1 MIQEAIGQ
9 LVVGQALS
17 QAEAAQVM
25 DEIMS
30 GEATPAQFGAFVT
43 ALRIKGETADEI
55 AGMAQGM
62 RDKSNRVEYT
72 SALVDTCGT
81 GGDASGSF
89 NVSTAAAF
97 VIAASGL
104 RVAKH
109 GNRAITSQSGSADV
123 LEALGVKLE
132 LTPEQVR
139 RCIDE
144 AGIGFMFAPAFHP
157 AMRFAA
163 GPRREIG
170 IRTVFNI
177 LGPLTNPAGATH
189 QLLGVADPSL
199 GRMMAEVLLRLG
211 SEHVLVVHGADKIDE
226 MSICAPTQ
234 IWELYEGNVHEYTVT
249 PEDVGLTRAASGSV
263 KGGTAQE
270 NAATLRAIFGGQQ
283 SGPILD
289 MVLLNAAGALVA
301 GNKVVGLPKAVEAA
315 RELVSN
321 GSALKRV
328 DDLVRVSNLT

>member
-9 LVVGQALS
+9 LVAGQALS
-17 QAEAAQVM
+17 QAQAAQVM

-30 GEATPAQFGAFVT
+30 GEATPAQFGACVT
-43 ALRIKGETADEI
+43 ALRIKGETADEV

-62 RDKSNRVEYT
+62 RDKSKRVEYT

-211 SEHVLVVHGADKIDE
+211 SEHVLVVHGADKVDE

-234 IWELYEGNVHEYTVT
+234 IWELYEGNIHEYTVT

-270 NAATLRAIFGGQQ
+270 NAATLRAVLGGQQ

-301 GNKVVGLPKAVEAA
+301 GNKAVGLPKAVEAA

-328 DDLVRVSNLT
+328 DDLVRVSNLS

>member
-1 MIQEAIGQ
+1 
-9 LVVGQALS
+9 
-17 QAEAAQVM
+17 
-25 DEIMS
+25 MS

-144 AGIGFMFAPAFHP
+144 ASIGFMFAPAFHP

-211 SEHVLVVHGADKIDE
+211 SEHVLVVHGADKVDE

-234 IWELYEGNVHEYTVT
+234 IWELYEGNIHEYTVT

-270 NAATLRAIFGGQQ
+270 NAATLRAVLGGQQ

-328 DDLVRVSNLT
+328 DDLVRVSNLS

>member
-9 LVVGQALS
+9 LVVGQTLS
-17 QAEAAQVM
+17 QAQAAQVM

-30 GEATPAQFGAFVT
+30 GEATPTQFGAFVT

-189 QLLGVADPSL
+189 QLLGVADPAL

-211 SEHVLVVHGADKIDE
+211 SEHVLVVHGADKVDE

-234 IWELYEGNVHEYTVT
+234 IWELYEGNIHEYTVT
-249 PEDVGLTRAASGSV
+249 PEDVGLTRAAAGSV

-270 NAATLRAIFGGQQ
+270 NAVTLRAILGGQQ
-283 SGPILD
+283 AGPILD

-328 DDLVRVSNLT
+328 DDLVRVSNLS

>member
-9 LVVGQALS
+9 LVAGQALS
-17 QAEAAQVM
+17 QAQAAQVM

-144 AGIGFMFAPAFHP
+144 ASIGFMFAPAFHP

-189 QLLGVADPSL
+189 QLLGVADSSL

-211 SEHVLVVHGADKIDE
+211 SEHVLVVHGADKVDE

-234 IWELYEGNVHEYTVT
+234 IWELYEGNIHEYTVT

-270 NAATLRAIFGGQQ
+270 NAATLRAVLGGQQ

-328 DDLVRVSNLT
+328 DDLVRVSNLS

>member
-9 LVVGQALS
+9 LVAGQALS
-17 QAEAAQVM
+17 QAQAAQVM

-132 LTPEQVR
+132 LTPDQVR

-177 LGPLTNPAGATH
+177 LGPLTNPAGAAH

-211 SEHVLVVHGADKIDE
+211 SEHVLVVHGADKVDE

-270 NAATLRAIFGGQQ
+270 NAATLRAVLGGQQ

-328 DDLVRVSNLT
+328 DDLVRASNLT

>member
-9 LVVGQALS
+9 LVAGQALS
-17 QAEAAQVM
+17 QAHAAQVM

-132 LTPEQVR
+132 LTPDQVR

-144 AGIGFMFAPAFHP
+144 TGIGFMFAPAFHP

-211 SEHVLVVHGADKIDE
+211 SVHVLVVHGADKVDE
-226 MSICAPTQ
+226 MSVCAPTQ

-270 NAATLRAIFGGQQ
+270 NAATLRAVLGGQQ

>member
-9 LVVGQALS
+9 LVAGQALS
-17 QAEAAQVM
+17 QAQAAQVM

-62 RDKSNRVEYT
+62 RDKSNRVAYT

-109 GNRAITSQSGSADV
+109 GNRAMTSQSGSADV

-144 AGIGFMFAPAFHP
+144 ASIGFMFAPAFHP

-189 QLLGVADPSL
+189 QLLGVADSSL

-211 SEHVLVVHGADKIDE
+211 SEHVLVVHGADKVDE

-234 IWELYEGNVHEYTVT
+234 IWELYEGNIHEYTVT
-249 PEDVGLTRAASGSV
+249 PEDVGLTRAAAGSV

-270 NAATLRAIFGGQQ
+270 NAVTLRAVLGGQQ

-328 DDLVRVSNLT
+328 DDLVRVSNLS

>member
-9 LVVGQALS
+9 LVAGQALS
-17 QAEAAQVM
+17 QAQAAQVM

-189 QLLGVADPSL
+189 QLLGVADPAL

-211 SEHVLVVHGADKIDE
+211 SEHVLVVHGADKVDE

-234 IWELYEGNVHEYTVT
+234 IWELYEGNIHEYTVT
-249 PEDVGLTRAASGSV
+249 PEDVGLTRAAAGSV

-270 NAATLRAIFGGQQ
+270 NAVTLRAILGGQQ
-283 SGPILD
+283 AGPILD

-328 DDLVRVSNLT
+328 DDLVRVSNLS

>member
-9 LVVGQALS
+9 LVAGQALS
-17 QAEAAQVM
+17 QPQAAQVM

-211 SEHVLVVHGADKIDE
+211 SEHVLVVHGADKVDE

-234 IWELYEGNVHEYTVT
+234 IWELYEGNIHEYTVT
-249 PEDVGLTRAASGSV
+249 PEDVGLTRAAAGSV

-270 NAATLRAIFGGQQ
+270 NAVTLRAILGGQQ
-283 SGPILD
+283 AGPILD

-328 DDLVRVSNLT
+328 DDLVRVSNLS

>member
-9 LVVGQALS
+9 LVAGQALS
-17 QAEAAQVM
+17 QAQAAQVM

-144 AGIGFMFAPAFHP
+144 ASIGFMFAPAFHP
-157 AMRFAA
+157 AMRFAT

-211 SEHVLVVHGADKIDE
+211 SEHVLVVHGADKVDE

-234 IWELYEGNVHEYTVT
+234 IWELYEGNIHEYTVT

-270 NAATLRAIFGGQQ
+270 NAATLRAVLGGQQ
-283 SGPILD
+283 PGPILD

-328 DDLVRVSNLT
+328 DDLVRVSNLS

>member
-9 LVVGQALS
+9 LVAGQALS
-17 QAEAAQVM
+17 QAQAAQVM

-109 GNRAITSQSGSADV
+109 GNRAMTSQSGSADV

-144 AGIGFMFAPAFHP
+144 ASIGFMFAPAFHP

-189 QLLGVADPSL
+189 QLLGVADSSL

-211 SEHVLVVHGADKIDE
+211 SEHVLVVHGADKVDE

-234 IWELYEGNVHEYTVT
+234 IWELYEGNIHEYTVT

-270 NAATLRAIFGGQQ
+270 NAATLRAILGGQQ

-328 DDLVRVSNLT
+328 DDLVRVSNLS